1 MQQSFEKLR
10 YGIFSAINKENP
22 AHESLQQLCCRGI
35 DLMQKRMSP
44 TWIVRRSLRLQSNS
58 VCAVIVTFHPEPD
71 VVENLSKV
79 RQQVQGLV
87 VVDNGS
93 PQDAIQRLRSASH
106 QLGFELIE
114 NGENL
119 GIGAAL
125 NTGIRWVQANTFE
138 WVILFDQDS
147 AVTDGFMDAM
157 LHAFENISKR
167 DRLGIL
173 VPRYVDKRS
182 GIPLPQDAAKSGG
195 LETAMTSGSL
205 MRVSSFREHGLFEEE
220 LFIDSVDSEYSLRL
234 RKNGYLIE
242 ECRDAVL
249 LHSPGDPTV
258 LRLYGIR
265 LFQTANYSAVRRY
278 YQDRNRI
285 WLTRKYW
292 RVFPKFCLRLY
303 RDSFKEHAK
312 TILGEGQKWSKCYYA
327 GLGILDGLRG
337 HMGKFDRKKS

>member
-1 MQQSFEKLR
+1 M
-10 YGIFSAINKENP
+10 IA
-22 AHESLQQLCCRGI
+22 
-35 DLMQKRMSP
+35 
-44 TWIVRRSLRLQSNS
+44 NS
-58 VCAVIVTFHPEPD
+58 VCAIVVTFHPDMD

-79 RQQVQGLV
+79 RQQVQAVV

-93 PQDAIQRLRSASH
+93 SQVSINLLRDASRQI
-106 QLGFELIE
+106 GFELIE

-125 NTGIRWVQANTFE
+125 NIGIRLADVNAFE

-147 AVTDGFMDAM
+147 AVTEGFIDAM
-157 LHAFENISKR
+157 LHGFASIAKT

-182 GIPLPQDAAKSGG
+182 GIPLPQDLAKSGG

-205 MRVSSFREHGLFEEE
+205 MRVSLFREHGLFEEE

-234 RKNGYLIE
+234 RGSGYMIE
-242 ECRDAVL
+242 ECNDAML
-249 LHSPGDPTV
+249 LHSPGHPTV
-258 LRLYGIR
+258 RRLFGVR

-292 RVFPKFCLRLY
+292 RTFPKFCLRLY

-312 TILGEGQKWSKCYYA
+312 TILGEDQKWQKCYLA
-327 GLGILDGLRG
+327 GLGVLDGLRG
-337 HMGKFDRKKS
+337 RMGKFNRT

>member
-1 MQQSFEKLR
+1 M
-10 YGIFSAINKENP
+10 
-22 AHESLQQLCCRGI
+22 
-35 DLMQKRMSP
+35 
-44 TWIVRRSLRLQSNS
+44 NS
-58 VCAVIVTFHPEPD
+58 VCAVIVTFHPDPD
-71 VVENLSKV
+71 VEENLSKL
-79 RQQVQGLV
+79 RQQIQGLV

-93 PQDAIQRLRSASH
+93 PVEAIDRLRSVSQ
-106 QLGFELIE
+106 QLDFELVE

-125 NTGIRWVQANTFE
+125 NTGICWAEANAFE

-147 AVTDGFMDAM
+147 AVTEGFMEAM
-157 LHAFENISKR
+157 LRAFEDISKR

-182 GIPLPQDAAKSGG
+182 GIPLPQDAAASGG

-205 MRVSSFREHGLFEEE
+205 MRVSTFREHGLFEEE

-234 RKNGYLIE
+234 RKSGYLIE
-242 ECRDAVL
+242 ECKEAVL

-258 LRLYGIR
+258 IRVRGIR
-265 LFQTANYSAVRRY
+265 LFQTANYSALRRY

-285 WLTRKYW
+285 WMTRKYW

-303 RDSFKEHAK
+303 RDSFKEHIK
-312 TILGEGQKWSKCYYA
+312 IILGESQKWSKCYYA
-327 GLGILDGLRG
+327 GLGIFDGLRG
-337 HMGKFDRKKS
+337 HMGKFERK

>member
-1 MQQSFEKLR
+1 MKRSRSTKPSL
-10 YGIFSAINKENP
+10 YGAPWNRLDAEADKCSTDWKETVEIAN
-22 AHESLQQLCCRGI
+22 
-35 DLMQKRMSP
+35 M
-44 TWIVRRSLRLQSNS
+44 VSNG
-58 VCAVIVTFHPEPD
+58 VCAVIVTFHPDSD
-71 VVENLSKV
+71 VLENLSKV

-93 PQDAIQRLRSASH
+93 PQGAIQWLRSAS
-106 QLGFELIE
+106 QQIGFELIE

-125 NTGIRWVQANTFE
+125 NTGVHWAEASAFE

-147 AVTDGFMDAM
+147 AVTEGFMEAM
-157 LHAFENISKR
+157 LRAFENISKK

-205 MRVSSFREHGLFEEE
+205 MRVSLFREHGLFEEE

-234 RKNGYLIE
+234 RYSGHRIE
-242 ECRDAVL
+242 ECDDAIL
-249 LHSPGDPTV
+249 LHSPGQPTV
-258 LRLYGIR
+258 LRLWGVR
-265 LFQTANYSAVRRY
+265 LFQTSNYSPVRRY

-285 WLTRKYW
+285 WMTRKYW
-292 RVFPKFCLRLY
+292 KKFPKFCLRLY
-303 RDSFKEHAK
+303 RDSLKDHVK
-312 TILGEGQKWSKCYYA
+312 TLLGEDQKWNKSYCA

-337 HMGKFDRKKS
+337 HMGKFDRSRD

>member
-1 MQQSFEKLR
+1 MVMN
-10 YGIFSAINKENP
+10 G
-22 AHESLQQLCCRGI
+22 
-35 DLMQKRMSP
+35 
-44 TWIVRRSLRLQSNS
+44 

-71 VVENLSKV
+71 VLENLTKV

-93 PQDAIQRLRSASH
+93 PQETINLLRSASH
-106 QLGFELIE
+106 QIGFELIE
-114 NGENL
+114 NGQNL

-125 NTGIRWVQANTFE
+125 NTGVLWADANSFD

-147 AVTDGFMDAM
+147 AATDGFMKAM
-157 LHAFENISKR
+157 LQRFDKSPSG
-167 DRLGIL
+167 DRLAIL

-182 GIPLPQDAAKSGG
+182 GISLPQDQEKSGG
-195 LETAMTSGSL
+195 LQTAMTSGSL
-205 MRVSSFREHGLFEEE
+205 MRASLFREHGLFEEE

-234 RKNGYLIE
+234 RSSGLVIE
-242 ECRDAVL
+242 ECDDAML
-249 LHSPGDPTV
+249 LHSPGQPTV
-258 LRLYGIR
+258 LRLCGVR

-292 RVFPKFCLRLY
+292 KKFPKFCLRLY
-303 RDSFKEHAK
+303 RDSLKEHVK
-312 TILGEGQKWSKCYYA
+312 TLLGEDQKWNKCYCA

-337 HMGKFDRKKS
+337 RMGKFDRT